1 MRMSQI
7 ALFMQMSGSITG
19 RGEGLRWLKLPRK
32 RLETLGMMPG
42 LRHLNRGGLRIAST
56 AVRRSEGRKPGNAN
70 APAGP
75 AR

>member
-1 MRMSQI
+1 MSQI

-19 RGEGLRWLKLPRK
+19 RCDGLRWLKLPRK
-32 RLETLGMMPG
+32 RLEMLGVTPG

-56 AVRRSEGRKPGNAN
+56 AVRRSEARKPGAAN
-70 APAGP
+70 ASIGT

>member
-19 RGEGLRWLKLPRK
+19 RCDGLRWLKLPRK
-32 RLETLGMMPG
+32 RLEMLGMMPG

-56 AVRRSEGRKPGNAN
+56 AVRRSEVGKPGNAH
-70 APAGP
+70 ASAG
-75 AR
+75 AA